1 MHSISLRL
9 CLKLLTHY
17 FVQFVLP
24 TAVLYTTEFQKRGL
38 PHSHIIFWV
47 STDTTQPTPELIDS
61 FISAEIPDP
70 NTDPLAYCLVAEHMI
85 HGPCGPLNLGCPC
98 MKNGRCSKNYPK
110 EFHETTSFDSQGLLS
125 IGVET
130 ITDMLSSQ
138 ATNSIIGGLYPT
150 IQHL

>member
-38 PHSHIIFWV
+38 PHSRIIFWV
-47 STDTTQPTPELIDS
+47 STDTTRPTPELIDS

-70 NTDPLAYCLVAEHMI
+70 NTDPLAYCLVTEHMI
-85 HGPCGPLNLGCPC
+85 HSPCGPLNPGCPC

-110 EFHETTSFDSQGLLS
+110 EFYETTSFDRQGFVVYRRRNNNRYCR
-125 IGVET
+125 G
-130 ITDMLSSQ
+130 
-138 ATNSIIGGLYPT
+138 P
-150 IQHL
+150 

>member
-1 MHSISLRL
+1 
-9 CLKLLTHY
+9 
-17 FVQFVLP
+17 
-24 TAVLYTTEFQKRGL
+24 VLYTTEFQKRGL

-61 FISAEIPDP
+61 FISAEILDP

-85 HGPCGPLNLGCPC
+85 HGPCGPLNPGCPC

-110 EFHETTSFDSQGLLS
+110 EFMKLHHLIAKGLLS
-125 IGVET
+125 TGVET

-150 IQHL
+150 IQHSS

>member
-24 TAVLYTTEFQKRGL
+24 TAVLYTTEFQKCGL

-85 HGPCGPLNLGCPC
+85 HGPCGPLNPGCPC